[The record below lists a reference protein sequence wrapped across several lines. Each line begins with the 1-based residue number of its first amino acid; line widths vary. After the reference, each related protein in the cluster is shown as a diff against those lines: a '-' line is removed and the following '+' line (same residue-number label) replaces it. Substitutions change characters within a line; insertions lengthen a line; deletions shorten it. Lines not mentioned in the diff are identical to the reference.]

1 MKPEVFIN
9 LIKEGAIE
17 SYKKYNILPSI
28 TIAQAALE
36 SAWGQLHIENN
47 LFGIKWTKGC
57 GFKKVPRETIE
68 YINGQRIKTIQY
80 FRGYKNFNE
89 SIIDHAKILSMP
101 RYEKVRGAK
110 NYVEAAKALQ
120 EAGYATDPNYAEKL
134 IKIIKQYKL
143 YLIDEEAQKMS
154 DYKGHYAEKEIEKV
168 IMAGLMNGYPD
179 GSFKPDNYLTRAE
192 MAIILS
198 RLIDKGVIK
207 WEMNS

>member
-1 MKPEVFIN
+1 MKPETFIN

-17 SYKKYNILPSI
+17 SYKKYKILPSI

-57 GFKKVPRETIE
+57 GFKKVSRETIE

-101 RYEKVRGAK
+101 RYENVRNAK
-110 NYVEAAKALQ
+110 SYVEAAKALQ

-134 IKIIKQYKL
+134 IKIIEQYKL
-143 YLIDEEAQKMS
+143 YLIDEEAKNMS

-168 IMAGLMNGYPD
+168 IKAGLMNGYPD

-198 RLIDKGVIK
+198 RLIDKGAIK
-207 WEMNS
+207 WEKNS